1 MLNKI
6 QPINS
11 APSFKSTVFYTQ
23 PEEDILFLA
32 NGTQKVTGEQALAQ
46 VDKLKANGHINFVE
60 IHHINKQ
67 KAFQEFIDLKIY
79 DLKDDGSYKCRQ
91 ALWNLTDAQY
101 NFDLTELYKAALN
114 QNSESPYC
122 RVSQWEG
129 QCNPLMKKFFV

>member
-6 QPINS
+6 QAVNF
-11 APSFKSTVFYTQ
+11 APSFTSNVVYNQ
-23 PEEDILFLA
+23 EDAAFLA
-32 NGTQKVTGEQALAQ
+32 NGTPKVSGDQALQQ
-46 VDKLKANGHINFVE
+46 VNKLRSNGHMNVVE
-60 IHHINKQ
+60 IHHADVPNK
-67 KAFQEFIDLKIY
+67 FEEYIDFRIY
-79 DLKDDGSYKCRQ
+79 DYKDNGTCKCRQ
-91 ALWNLTDAQY
+91 ALWNLKDAQY